1 MLLLCLPLT
10 GMAKDKK
17 DNSDPKYLA
26 GAVTTIDGKVAF
38 TNEINAPGLS
48 KTEIFNQMLEWAKG
62 RFKPDGMR
70 KKEPLQRLPKSIW
83 FSLLQLCHWTVRV
96 FIISF

>member
-26 GAVTTIDGKVAF
+26 GAVTTIDGRWLL
-38 TNEINAPGLS
+38 P
-48 KTEIFNQMLEWAKG
+48 
-62 RFKPDGMR
+62 MR
-70 KKEPLQRLPKSIW
+70 
-83 FSLLQLCHWTVRV
+83 
-96 FIISF
+96 